1 MSAYETHSLL
11 LKTSFNFAVGTDQRW
26 AQALM
31 AHFECEGLVQSV
43 TTAKAENGKPMH
55 HVYVH
60 FENAKK
66 LSAEDAIAT
75 EKIWRVLSGHD
86 AKVSRLQRVMQRQGV
101 SHDQKP
107 TVHYVVET
115 DPEAGWQDEIFRW
128 YDQEHMPGLASVPG
142 TVRAQRLLNLDHS
155 PLSFACDDLIAPDV
169 LGSEAWLAVRGTAW
183 SDVCRPHFTNTLR
196 TMFEKINTQM
206 QRTSP

>member
-1 MSAYETHSLL
+1 MSADETHSLL
-11 LKTSFNFAVGTDQRW
+11 LKTPFNFAVGTDQRW

-43 TTAKAENGKPMH
+43 TTAKAENGQPMH

-60 FENAKK
+60 FQNAQH
-66 LSAEDAIAT
+66 LTAEDAIAT

-86 AKVSRLQRVMQRQGV
+86 AKVSRLQKVMQRQGV

-142 TVRAQRLLNLDHS
+142 TVLAQRFLNLDHS
-155 PLSFACDDLIAPDV
+155 PLSFACYDLTAPAV

-196 TMFEKINTQM
+196 TLFEKINA
-206 QRTSP
+206 